1 MQEVE
6 LLVFVHHFL
15 CEAET
20 VQRLAAQTEYR
31 LGRHVAALGDTAAS
45 RVAFGDEDAA
55 ILLQVA
61 FGIVQV
67 DAAVAQFAVVQVG
80 LLGSFACQLCHAG
93 DGFAFLFVFGDFL
106 YDDVGD
112 VRILV

>member
-6 LLVFVHHFL
+6 LLVFVHHL
-15 CEAET
+15 LREAET

-31 LGRHVAALGDTAAS
+31 LGRHVAALGDTAAG

-61 FGIVQV
+61 FGIV
-67 DAAVAQFAVVQVG
+67 
-80 LLGSFACQLCHAG
+80 
-93 DGFAFLFVFGDFL
+93 
-106 YDDVGD
+106 
-112 VRILV
+112 